1 MRHNTTINTLNDLIE
16 AIIKIND
23 KLYQLQMTT
32 KPSKSN
38 KYYQN
43 CNIRYYIIKKNYKPS
58 TNQYRNQIN
67 LNIIQKKK
75 TDKKTVFEKKSK
87 NIIIIIKQNI

>member
-1 MRHNTTINTLNDLIE
+1 MRHNTTINILNDLIE

-32 KPSKSN
+32 KLSKSN

-43 CNIRYYIIKKNYKPS
+43 CSIRYYIIKKDYKPF
-58 TNQYRNQIN
+58 TNQYRDPIN

-75 TDKKTVFEKKSK
+75 TGKKNSF
-87 NIIIIIKQNI
+87 